1 MLKKLAVCLS
11 IVLLLLGAASP
22 ISAHTVYPVNPN
34 AQQTTKDIMN
44 WLAHL
49 PNRSENRVM
58 SGAFGG
64 YSDVTFSMTEEKP
77 LEKRDGTVSRH
88 LRL

>member
-34 AQQTTKDIMN
+34 AQQTTKI
-44 WLAHL
+44 
-49 PNRSENRVM
+49 S
-58 SGAFGG
+58 
-64 YSDVTFSMTEEKP
+64 
-77 LEKRDGTVSRH
+77 
-88 LRL
+88 